1 MVLEQQVEPLKE
13 IDGWSLTPMIHSV
26 APLGWVGGMGFN
38 LGHMPPALKSF
49 RQAMQVE
56 FGTRD
61 LMLREGMSFAF
72 EPNACKGQNRV
83 NVGGTVVVTSGEPEE
98 LNTAPNRLHVAG

>member
-1 MVLEQQVEPLKE
+1 MLEPLKR

-38 LGHMPPALKSF
+38 LDRMPDELKHF
-49 RQAMQVE
+49 RQAMRVE

-61 LMLREGMSFAF
+61 LVLREGMSFAF
-72 EPNACKGQNRV
+72 EPNACKGQRRV
-83 NVGGTVVVTSGEPEE
+83 NVGGTVVVTGGEPEQ
-98 LNTAPNRLHVAG
+98 LNALPNRLHVVS

>member
-1 MVLEQQVEPLKE
+1 MVEPLKE

-38 LGHMPPALKSF
+38 LDHMPPALKSF
-49 RQAMQVE
+49 RPAMQVE

-61 LMLREGMSFAF
+61 LLLREGMSFAL
-72 EPNACKGQNRV
+72 EPNACKGQHRV

-98 LNTAPNRLHVAG
+98 LNTAPNRLHVVG